1 MKRAHLHSWIGTGLF
16 SALLLAQTSAPEL
29 VFLQELEPWPEEF
42 ASEAAPSAAD
52 LERFQKAWAKVRGKV
67 EPKVTVSKLE
77 EISLENEKGSA
88 VTLTPGWSASI
99 PMNPVGMSRDK
110 KRILFA
116 QDTEESGVHLPPD
129 KGIVHRR
136 LLVGAVFDRS
146 TGTIPKV
153 YVTIRGWA
161 EE

>member
-67 EPKVTVSKLE
+67 EPKVTVS
-77 EISLENEKGSA
+77 KGSA